1 MEITYSFLQHYW
13 WFLVSLLGA
22 LLVFLLFV
30 QGGNSLLFTLAKN
43 DEERTLLVNSTGRK
57 WEFTFTTLVTFG
69 GAFFAYTWLQ
79 IAEYLYLWVAP
90 KLKEFKLFHNSLD

>member
-1 MEITYSFLQHYW
+1 MDSTYIFLQHYW

-30 QGGNSLLFTLAKN
+30 QGGNSLLFVLGKN
-43 DEERTLLVNSTGRK
+43 DTERTMLVNSTGRK

-69 GAFFAYTWLQ
+69 GAFFASF
-79 IAEYLYLWVAP
+79 P
-90 KLKEFKLFHNSLD
+90 